1 MKFLSPKL
9 KSKLLPYR
17 DIIIFAV
24 TLLVSNYFWKFTVH
38 GDDAVGLVTWFGINI
53 TAPFAWMA
61 ENITNAVYWCVSL
74 FRDTIYQADTYTLRF
89 TSGSGTRI
97 VWSCTPL
104 KQIFIWICVLLATPC
119 SELKVNP
126 KRGRL
131 IKIWYIPLGILLLY
145 GFNILRIICITLF
158 IELHPEWF
166 EILHTY
172 IFKYL
177 FYGFMF
183 GLWCIFIAIRN
194 KKAEKSYS

>member
-24 TLLVSNYFWKFTVH
+24 TLLISNYFWKFTVH

-104 KQIFIWICVLLATPC
+104 KQIFIWTCIMVATPKN
-119 SELKVNP
+119 EWKKWGYTL
-126 KRGRL
+126 
-131 IKIWYIPLGILLLY
+131 LGILLLY
-145 GFNILRIICITLF
+145 FFNIFRITCITLF
-158 IELHPEWF
+158 IEFHPEWF
-166 EILHTY
+166 ELLHTY

-183 GLWCIFIAIRN
+183 LLWVIYVEKIRHHETTN
-194 KKAEKSYS
+194 TD